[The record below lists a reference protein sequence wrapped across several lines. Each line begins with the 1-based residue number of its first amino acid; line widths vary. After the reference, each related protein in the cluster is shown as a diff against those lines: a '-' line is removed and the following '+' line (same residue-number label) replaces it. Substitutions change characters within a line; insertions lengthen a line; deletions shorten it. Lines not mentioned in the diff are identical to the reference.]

1 MKTHYREVVNYRN
14 FVQHVPGLSDKC
26 PWASIFG
33 GLMLAPNRS
42 PGLLF
47 GSMGLYL
54 AVIL

>member
-1 MKTHYREVVNYRN
+1 MTGILANSTSTGAFRSVALGFYSENE
-14 FVQHVPGLSDKC
+14 
-26 PWASIFG
+26 IFG
-33 GLMLAPNRS
+33 GTMFAPNTS